1 MRNDVMESRNENFCV
16 ACKDESEDD
25 LATITPKGYLS
36 LYEYSVQFNHEKP
49 GLSSLLEAR
58 KAENKIVRI
67 HRGCQKRIGRLMSK
81 RKSDNDV
88 KYGYMP
94 SPKKTR
100 AQGSFTWPEDCFY
113 CGAAAQ
119 QDRKNINR
127 RSSVVRRV
135 QSLAFK
141 QNVLS
146 VCDAA
151 DDSWSNEVRLRVIN
165 CHDFV
170 AVKARY
176 HLQCH
181 DKFNVSVL
189 NQSSSSSSNSNNQ
202 SLLTESLDIS
212 KNAGR
217 PIDPM
222 KHSIRHT

>member
-1 MRNDVMESRNENFCV
+1 MRGTYCKIWYIFVNSSRITDFSPGIRQDGKKLNSKLWFDRNNEILGRKNEEGKNAPFQ
-16 ACKDESEDD
+16 K
-25 LATITPKGYLS
+25 TRS
-36 LYEYSVQFNHEKP
+36 LPVKFSSTE
-49 GLSSLLEAR
+49 SSLQELV
-58 KAENKIVRI
+58 I
-67 HRGCQKRIGRLMSK
+67 S
-81 RKSDNDV
+81 NDV
-88 KYGYMP
+88 KYGYNMP